1 MKIGILTLPLHTN
14 YGGILQAYALQ
25 TVLERMG
32 HEPVHF
38 NKSQKIPLIRARLLI
53 SIPARIIMKY
63 VLRKKDVRVLAEKY
77 YNEVYDIISKNTQQ
91 FIDQYVKTRVI
102 RSFSDIKDF
111 EYDAFIVGSDQVW
124 RPKYFMSIEDAY
136 LKFAAKWEC
145 KRVAY
150 AASFG
155 TDIWEY
161 TEKQTNECK
170 SLIKKFDA
178 VSVREY
184 SGVKLVDMQFNV
196 KAIRVLD
203 PTMLLSSEDYNA
215 FVSTNDEQGQP
226 YLLVYILDMT
236 KEKKEIIEQISKKCQ
251 LKIRYNSSLVE
262 NSKAS
267 INERIQIPVGDWIC
281 NFKNASYVFTDSYH
295 ATVFSLIYNK
305 PFLIYGNKKRGLS
318 RFKTILDITGL
329 QDRLFLDSSDF
340 SQSKIDMNVN
350 WDIINKKI
358 EIEKRKS
365 LDFLKYNL

>member
-1 MKIGILTLPLHTN
+1 
-14 YGGILQAYALQ
+14 
-25 TVLERMG
+25 
-32 HEPVHF
+32 
-38 NKSQKIPLIRARLLI
+38 
-53 SIPARIIMKY
+53 
-63 VLRKKDVRVLAEKY
+63 
-77 YNEVYDIISKNTQQ
+77 
-91 FIDQYVKTRVI
+91 
-102 RSFSDIKDF
+102 
-111 EYDAFIVGSDQVW
+111 
-124 RPKYFMSIEDAY
+124 
-136 LKFAAKWEC
+136 
-145 KRVAY
+145 
-150 AASFG
+150 
-155 TDIWEY
+155 
-161 TEKQTNECK
+161 
-170 SLIKKFDA
+170 
-178 VSVREY
+178 
-184 SGVKLVDMQFNV
+184 
-196 KAIRVLD
+196 
-203 PTMLLSSEDYNA
+203 
-215 FVSTNDEQGQP
+215 
-226 YLLVYILDMT
+226 MT

-262 NSKAS
+262 NSRAS